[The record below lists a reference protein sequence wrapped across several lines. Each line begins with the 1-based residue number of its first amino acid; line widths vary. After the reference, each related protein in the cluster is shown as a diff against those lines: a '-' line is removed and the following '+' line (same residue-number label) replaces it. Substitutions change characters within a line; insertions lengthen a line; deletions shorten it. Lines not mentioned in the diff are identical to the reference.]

1 MDQDMQSMY
10 GRGVL
15 FVPGTRCGGVRKAFT
30 VWRQMATARGPQPWR
45 LDRRQAPVAPQ
56 TAIDYEYRFTEYR
69 FSVGLRRFAIS
80 LLTAAPVHAIVRRR
94 SFVPTKQV
102 NRFDH

>member
-1 MDQDMQSMY
+1 MY

-15 FVPGTRCGGVRKAFT
+15 FVPGARWGGIRKAST
-30 VWRQMATARGPQPWR
+30 VWRQVATARGPQPWR
-45 LDRRQAPVAPQ
+45 LDRRLAPVAAQ

-69 FSVGLRRFAIS
+69 FSVSLRRFAIS
-80 LLTAAPVHAIVRRR
+80 LLTAAPVLAIVRRR

-102 NRFDH
+102 NTFDH